1 MMRSYGRVHDAC
13 EPRRTHAVLLCGPPA
28 RRRGHSRQWT
38 HTEWILLG
46 SARSVLSARSPRTDQ
61 PGLGGWDV
69 LRLRR
74 PRRLEELQRV
84 IEPYLADGNRTL
96 AVIREIDA
104 SGDLHLPQLWS
115 ASSRR
120 RPPEHL
126 DHPLPDVRRC
136 VLPIEVLKGVAPID
150 RGIRS
155 SRHLLR
161 ASRPKKLRHAALP

>member
-1 MMRSYGRVHDAC
+1 MAEYTTLANLGEPTLFFYADHLPADEAIVASGHIPNGYFWEVLAQYLAPDLLERINLDSEAGMFSVYGDRA
-13 EPRRTHAVLLCGPPA
+13 A
-28 RRRGHSRQWT
+28 
-38 HTEWILLG
+38 
-46 SARSVLSARSPRTDQ
+46 
-61 PGLGGWDV
+61 
-69 LRLRR
+69 
-74 PRRLEELQRV
+74 LEELQRV

-126 DHPLPDVRRC
+126 DHPISDVRRC